1 MDRWQILE
9 EEARAG
15 EQVRQCAVVIDGQR
29 IDAGLDIGEVLPE
42 QDRHVGVETPAIGHA
57 HARLRAL
64 SGAFAHT
71 LAQAPHHHAMAD
83 IPSNAR
89 HLPCAIGHARGELRH
104 GIGHAVAPQWLGYSI
119 TKARRGATVPP
130 TRASRR
136 ALMPHAP
143 SFAARSSKFAAATST
158 GTVGATS
165 PMPGPRS
172 FGRATWAVRSPH
184 LAAA

>member
-1 MDRWQILE
+1 MEILKVIVRPLAARLPGQHLTDLAALAASVDRWQILE

-15 EQVRQCAVVIDGQR
+15 EQVRQCAVVIYGQR

-64 SGAFAHT
+64 SGAFAHS
-71 LAQAPHHHAMAD
+71 LAQAPHYHAMAD

-89 HLPCAIGHARGELRH
+89 HLACAIGHARGELRH

-119 TKARRGATVPP
+119 TRFDEPQPFRRHELRDAR
-130 TRASRR
+130 
-136 ALMPHAP
+136 
-143 SFAARSSKFAAATST
+143 
-158 GTVGATS
+158 
-165 PMPGPRS
+165 
-172 FGRATWAVRSPH
+172 
-184 LAAA
+184 